1 MALWR
6 TLGCMAALTFSLLG
20 MTGCGDSEP
29 APVPPE
35 VEANEDPVPELDVGL
50 GTEEVEPAEVEPAEV
65 EPAEVEPAEVEP
77 AEVEPAEVEPAPSED
92 APESE

>member
-6 TLGCMAALTFSLLG
+6 TLGCMAALTFPLLG

-29 APVPPE
+29 EPVPPE
-35 VEANEDPVPELDVGL
+35 VEASEDPVPALDVGL
-50 GTEEVEPAEVEPAEV
+50 GTE
-65 EPAEVEPAEVEP
+65 
-77 AEVEPAEVEPAPSED
+77 EVEPAEVEPAPSED